1 MDRIAAA
8 RDAVVCFRFDLV
20 ELHRCCIL
28 RRRLSRH
35 TYFLLTDCLTSSL
48 VPIKPWD
55 ESSGVI
61 RPTVEVEEF
70 CQSCPE
76 AAHPHTA
83 YVNNLYVYPLSLNYS
98 NQKVFSKVNLDSKCK
113 CKMYVLLIV
122 EVRSEIKQVHR
133 RPTFKVVT
141 LLFGKGKG
149 KKFSRKYDCIG
160 RNFKP

>member
-20 ELHRCCIL
+20 ELHRCCTL

-55 ESSGVI
+55 ESCGVI

-70 CQSCPE
+70 CQSCLE
-76 AAHPHTA
+76 ATHPHTA
-83 YVNNLYVYPLSLNYS
+83 YINNLYVYPLSLNYS
-98 NQKVFSKVNLDSKCK
+98 NQKVFSKVNLDSKCI
-113 CKMYVLLIV
+113 CKMLM
-122 EVRSEIKQVHR
+122 
-133 RPTFKVVT
+133 F
-141 LLFGKGKG
+141 
-149 KKFSRKYDCIG
+149 C
-160 RNFKP
+160 

>member
-1 MDRIAAA
+1 MDRIAAV

-20 ELHRCCIL
+20 ELHRCCTL
-28 RRRLSRH
+28 RRRRLSRH

-55 ESSGVI
+55 ESCGVI

-113 CKMYVLLIV
+113 CKMLM
-122 EVRSEIKQVHR
+122 
-133 RPTFKVVT
+133 F
-141 LLFGKGKG
+141 
-149 KKFSRKYDCIG
+149 C
-160 RNFKP
+160 

>member
-20 ELHRCCIL
+20 ELHRCCTL

-55 ESSGVI
+55 ESCGVI

-98 NQKVFSKVNLDSKCK
+98 FVDSGSALRNQASSQVPHFQSGNTFVWKGQREKIQSQMRLYWSQFQA
-113 CKMYVLLIV
+113 LINYSLK
-122 EVRSEIKQVHR
+122 EHSEE
-133 RPTFKVVT
+133 
-141 LLFGKGKG
+141 
-149 KKFSRKYDCIG
+149 
-160 RNFKP
+160 